1 MPDYCAKTR
10 YVQHTAYA
18 LTHRTGRGNFLFLIQ
33 HLFFYPVVTL
43 KDTTSEIVLKVLVK
57 SEIYESLSGMS
68 RMSGKE
74 MLIYC
79 QAMER
84 PVTCGGKEECKM
96 KLWEEEKSGEAEKA
110 VRVWGKE
117 GTYGA
122 DNRKSN
128 SCL

>member
-1 MPDYCAKTR
+1 MPDNCAKTR

-18 LTHRTGRGNFLFLIQ
+18 LTHCTGRGNFLFLIQ
-33 HLFFYPVVTL
+33 HLFFYPIVTL

-79 QAMER
+79 QVMER
-84 PVTCGGKEECKM
+84 PVTCGGKGGMQNEIMGRGEIRRGG
-96 KLWEEEKSGEAEKA
+96 KSSPG
-110 VRVWGKE
+110 VGK
-117 GTYGA
+117 GGHIW
-122 DNRKSN
+122 R
-128 SCL
+128 

>member
-1 MPDYCAKTR
+1 MLKRDTFSILRMLC
-10 YVQHTAYA
+10 HTALGA
-18 LTHRTGRGNFLFLIQ
+18 GISCFCFSIC
-33 HLFFYPVVTL
+33 FFCPVVTL
-43 KDTTSEIVLKVLVK
+43 KDTTSEIVLKILVK

-79 QAMER
+79 QVMER
-84 PVTCGGKEECKM
+84 PVTCGGKEECEM